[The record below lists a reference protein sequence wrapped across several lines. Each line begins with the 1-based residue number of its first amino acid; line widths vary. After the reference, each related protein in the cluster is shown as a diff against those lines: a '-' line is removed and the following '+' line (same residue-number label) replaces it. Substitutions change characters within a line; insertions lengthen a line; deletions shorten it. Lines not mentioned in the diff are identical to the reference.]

1 MKCRKAILTSLLLL
15 VGVAQV
21 PATIHAQDQQDDTA
35 PKPAARALPPIG
47 LGDDQE
53 TNPVPDLLEPDTRPL
68 TGFQQ
73 LALGTTP
80 ERHSYWIPG
89 FSYINTIQSNALA
102 QGGGGNWNSISYVTG
117 NLSVLQNWGGGAQ
130 LALNYSGGGAFSTE
144 SALGNGQFQQLGV
157 TQTFNWRRL
166 QLTILDRFWHL
177 PQSQFGLGA
186 GTTLLDPGVA
196 GPLAPPQPDILNQFT
211 PNQSIFTAF
220 GPQSSNVFGT
230 QISYKLTPRTSLTFG
245 GVFGILRFT
254 EPGNIGSNEVV
265 ASAGYNYQVTAND
278 TLGLSYLFNA
288 YHYIDSPQAIG
299 GHALQANY
307 GKKITGRL
315 ALALSGGAELSNF
328 RVPLG
333 ADTKTQY
340 LFGTA
345 SGSLSYRFSAGTIG
359 LNYLHGL
366 NGGSGVFLGAKS
378 DQIQGGATR
387 HLSRVWTGNASLG
400 YARNTIVASSTA
412 GQNSVYDSLY
422 VGAGLARPLGRSTNL
437 MMNYT
442 ANIQASNGTVCAGLN
457 CATSFTAHVIS
468 VGLSW
473 HARPFILH

>member
-1 MKCRKAILTSLLLL
+1 MKCGKAILTSLLLL
-15 VGVAQV
+15 VGISQV
-21 PATIHAQDQQDDTA
+21 PASIHAQDQQNDTG

-53 TNPVPDLLEPDTRPL
+53 ANQAPELLEPDNRPL

-73 LALGTTP
+73 LTLGTTP

-89 FSYINTIQSNALA
+89 FSYINAIQSNALA
-102 QGGGGNWNSISYVTG
+102 QGGGGNWNSNSYVTG
-117 NLSVLQNWGGGAQ
+117 NLSLLQNWRGAQ
-130 LALNYSGGGAFSTE
+130 LALNYSGGGSFSSE
-144 SALGNGQFQQLGV
+144 PALGNGQFQQLGV

-166 QLTILDRFWHL
+166 QLTILDRFWRL

-186 GTTLLDPGVA
+186 GTTLLDPGIT
-196 GPLAPPQPDILNQFT
+196 GPLAPTQPDLLNQFM
-211 PNQSIFTAF
+211 PNQSISTTF
-220 GPQSSNVFGT
+220 GPRSSNVFGT
-230 QISYKLTPRTSLTFG
+230 QISYKVTPRTSLTFG

-254 EPGNIGSNEVV
+254 EPGNIDSNEVV

-278 TLGLSYLFNA
+278 ALGLSYLFNA

-299 GHALQANY
+299 GHAFQALY

-315 ALALSGGAELSNF
+315 AVALSGGAELSNF

-345 SGSLSYRFSAGTIG
+345 SASLSYRFSAGTIG
-359 LNYLHGL
+359 LDYLHGL
-366 NGGSGVFLGAKS
+366 NGGSGVFLGAQS
-378 DQIQGGATR
+378 DRIEGGATR
-387 HLSRVWTGNASLG
+387 LLSRVWTGNASLG
-400 YARNTIVASSTA
+400 YARNRIVASPTA
-412 GQNSVYDSLY
+412 AQNSIYDSLY
-422 VGAGLARPLGRSTNL
+422 VGAGLARPLGRSTNF
-437 MMNYT
+437 MMGYS
-442 ANIQASNGTVCAGLN
+442 ANIQTSNGTVCAGPN
-457 CATSFTAHVIS
+457 CATNFTSHVIS

-473 HARPFILH
+473 HARPFVLH